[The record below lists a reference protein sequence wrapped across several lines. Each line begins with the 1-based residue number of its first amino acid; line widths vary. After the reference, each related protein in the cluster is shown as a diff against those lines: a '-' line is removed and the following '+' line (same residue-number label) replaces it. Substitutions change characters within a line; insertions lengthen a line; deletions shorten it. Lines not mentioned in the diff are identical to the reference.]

1 MSTESLLDRPAE
13 AVVRAVMRAGIGT
26 RSCVL
31 VVPQEGDFNAAT
43 GGTNASGAPL
53 EYPVRAVPGESYA
66 SRVGLDAGTLVQN
79 GEQAW
84 LIPGTAIEPTTAM
97 RLRISGAEWSIRAA
111 RAISS
116 GERNALWLL
125 IVGGA

>member
-1 MSTESLLDRPAE
+1 MTAVSLLDRPAE
-13 AVVRAVMRAGIGT
+13 AVVRAVLNAGIGT
-26 RSCVL
+26 RAGLL

-43 GGTNASGAPL
+43 GGTDASGAPL
-53 EYPVRAVPGESYA
+53 EYPVRAIPGESYA
-66 SRVGLDAGTLVQN
+66 SQVGLDAGTLVQN

-97 RLRISGAEWSIRAA
+97 RFRISGSEWAIKGA
-111 RAISS
+111 RAVSS